1 VLCER
6 MGGNVEIDGL
16 PTASAPTLLEGHREC
31 ARLRQV
37 NREIKRAR
45 FGLSPELPQDFILLD
60 HGEYPGDDQP
70 ARNHECDDFS
80 GGFFLLHFGSGLL

>member
-1 VLCER
+1 
-6 MGGNVEIDGL
+6 
-16 PTASAPTLLEGHREC
+16 
-31 ARLRQV
+31 
-37 NREIKRAR
+37 
-45 FGLSPELPQDFILLD
+45 LD